1 MKPAAPVTK
10 TRIGC
15 LRVPIP
21 RAARAEATLRSRCQ
35 LLKAPAW
42 GCFAPRLTLPETLV
56 IEHPDQPKPF
66 AALSHPTGAFRGR
79 NLMANTKSA
88 KKATR
93 QATRRTAVNKVRR
106 TRLRGSVRKVEEAIA
121 SGNKEAAVA
130 ALKEAEPVI
139 ARAAQKGVAHRRA
152 ASRKVSRLAKR
163 VVAMGAR

>member
-42 GCFAPRLTLPETLV
+42 GRFAPRLTLPETLV

-66 AALSHPTGAFRGR
+66 AALSHPTGRVSR
-79 NLMANTKSA
+79 TKSHGQYEIGEESHA
-88 KKATR
+88 PGNPPDRR
-93 QATRRTAVNKVRR
+93 QQGAADPSQG
-106 TRLRGSVRKVEEAIA
+106 LRAQ
-121 SGNKEAAVA
+121 SGGGDC
-130 ALKEAEPVI
+130 L
-139 ARAAQKGVAHRRA
+139 RQ
-152 ASRKVSRLAKR
+152 
-163 VVAMGAR
+163 